1 MNLST
6 PLDTHVRANHL
17 GVVLTAETGFRLAS
31 NPDTVLAPDI
41 SFVGK
46 ERIPDEGLP
55 EGFWPGPPDLP
66 VEVLSPSQKTSEIDE
81 KVREYLRAGTR
92 AVVIVDPD
100 GRSVTV
106 HWPRVQSQTLVEQD
120 TLELPDVV
128 PGFRIKV
135 AQIFH

>member
-1 MNLST
+1 M
-6 PLDTHVRANHL
+6 DTHLRANDL

-46 ERIPDEGLP
+46 ERIPDEGVP
-55 EGFWPGPPDLP
+55 KGFWPGAPDLA

-92 AVVIVDPD
+92 AVVIVNPN
-100 GRSVTV
+100 GRGVTV
-106 HWPRVQSQTLVEQD
+106 HRPRGQSQTLAEQD

-135 AQIFH
+135 AKIFL